1 MKKQLIIASVLLT
14 LMSPTSWAKIVADV
28 DVPESIT
35 INQKV
40 MQLNGAGVR
49 SKFFMDLYV
58 GSLFTLEKIN
68 EVQPIIDGDMA
79 GAIRLNITS
88 GMITSEKLTNALNDG
103 FDLATGG
110 DTSSIDESIKNFVK
124 FTFSEE
130 IKEGDQ
136 FTLVS
141 IPKEGVYSYKNGNQL
156 SFTQDEA
163 FRKALMLIW
172 LGKKPTDKQ
181 LKKDMLKG

>member
-1 MKKQLIIASVLLT
+1 MKKQFIIASVMLS
-14 LMSPTSWAKIVADV
+14 LMSTTAWAKTVADV

-35 INQKV
+35 VNEQV

-58 GSLFTLEKIN
+58 GSLFTQSQVN
-68 EVQPIIDGDMA
+68 EAPPVVEGSMA
-79 GAIRLNITS
+79 SAIRLNITS
-88 GMITSEKLTNALNDG
+88 GMINSEKLTNALNDG

-110 DTSSIDESIKNFVK
+110 DPSAIAPSIENFVK
-124 FTFSEE
+124 FTFAEE

-141 IPKEGVYSYKNGNQL
+141 IPQEGVYSYKNGQQL

>member
-1 MKKQLIIASVLLT
+1 MKKQIIIASALLT
-14 LMSPTSWAKIVADV
+14 IISSTSWAKTVADV

-35 INQKV
+35 INQQV

-58 GSLFTLEKIN
+58 GSLFTLEQVN
-68 EVQPIIDGDMA
+68 EAQPIVDGDMT

-103 FDLATGG
+103 FELATGG
-110 DTSSIDESIKNFVK
+110 DTSNIDESIKSFVK
-124 FTFSEE
+124 STFAEE

-141 IPKEGVYSYKNGNQL
+141 IPKEGVYSYKNGNRL
-156 SFTQDEA
+156 SVIQDEA

>member
-1 MKKQLIIASVLLT
+1 MKKQLILASAFLT
-14 LMSPTSWAKIVADV
+14 LISSTGWAKTIADV
-28 DVPESIT
+28 NVPETIT
-35 INQKV
+35 TNEQV
-40 MQLNGAGVR
+40 MLLNGAGVR

-58 GSLFTLEKIN
+58 GSLFTLKQTHEAK
-68 EVQPIIDGDMA
+68 PIVDGDMP

-103 FDLATGG
+103 FNLATDG
-110 DTSSIDESIKNFVK
+110 DTSAINASIQNFVS
-124 FTFSEE
+124 FTFAEE
-130 IKEGDQ
+130 IKKGDQ

-141 IPKEGVYSYKNGNQL
+141 IPKEGVYSYKNGKQL

-172 LGKKPTDKQ
+172 LGNKPTDKQ